1 MELMPRILIIEDD
14 TALSRA
20 LNIGLGKEGIDST
33 IANNGEEA
41 LKMLEKDR
49 AYDLVLLDLLMPNMS
64 GFRFLE
70 ELYSSEITIPIIV
83 STNSQEMQH
92 KYKAER
98 YGVVQY
104 MIKAETPLW
113 LLIDKIK
120 EILKL
125 SPQDQTT
132 SVNTDENPEK

>member
-1 MELMPRILIIEDD
+1 MPRILIVEDD

-20 LNIGLGKEGIDST
+20 LNIGLGKEGIDSA

-41 LKMLEKDR
+41 LTMLEKDQ
-49 AYDLVLLDLLMPNMS
+49 AYDLILLDLLMPNMS

-125 SPQDQTT
+125 NNGETADTTTANQT
-132 SVNTDENPEK
+132 PEK

>member
-1 MELMPRILIIEDD
+1 MMPKILIIEDD

-20 LNIGLGKEGIDST
+20 LNIGLDKEGINSI
-33 IANNGEEA
+33 IANDGEEA
-41 LKMLEKDR
+41 LKLLENDR
-49 AYDLVLLDLLMPNMS
+49 GFDLILLDLLMPNMS

-70 ELYSSEITIPIIV
+70 ELYASEISIPIIV

-120 EILKL
+120 DILKL
-125 SPQDQTT
+125 GNGEEVDTTPTKQTP
-132 SVNTDENPEK
+132 SE

>member
-1 MELMPRILIIEDD
+1 MKPMSKILIVEDD

-20 LNIGLGKEGIDST
+20 LNIGLEKEGIAST
-33 IANNGEEA
+33 IAANGEEA
-41 LKMLEKDR
+41 LKLLENDL
-49 AYDLVLLDLLMPNMS
+49 AYDLILLDLLMPNMS

-70 ELYSSEITIPIIV
+70 ELYASEISIPIIV

-120 EILKL
+120 EIL
-125 SPQDQTT
+125 QDT
-132 SVNTDENPEK
+132 SQQGTDEASSA

>member
-1 MELMPRILIIEDD
+1 MSKILIVEDD

-20 LNIGLGKEGIDST
+20 LKIGLEKEEIQST
-33 IANNGEEA
+33 IAENGEEA
-41 LKMLEKDR
+41 LKILENDL
-49 AYDLVLLDLLMPNMS
+49 AYDLILLDLLMPNMS

-70 ELYSSEITIPIIV
+70 ELYASEISIPIIV

-120 EILKL
+120 EILKNAAA
-125 SPQDQTT
+125 QHQ
-132 SVNTDENPEK
+132 TDEASSE